1 MPRQRLPLLP
11 ALVVLAVSAV
21 SALSLGGCNR
31 GPTPDAAKKA
41 AAAKTLLLSPEDLL
55 VLSASDQAQG
65 PVITGTLQPE
75 RRADLRAEVSAIVLQ
90 VLKENGEAVRQGD
103 LLVRLDDTS
112 IRDGLRS
119 AEETARAARQAVEQA
134 QRQVERL
141 KTLQVQGMTAMQ
153 ALEDAEVRRNTAQSD
168 YAAADARVVA
178 ARQQLRRTEVRAPFD
193 GVTSE
198 RKVSSGD
205 TAAIGK
211 ELIKVIDPRT
221 MRLEGL
227 VSADRM
233 HELKLGQRVTYRV
246 NGYPQTV
253 FTGTVKRIDAA
264 ANPVTRQVEVLVELA
279 ANERPKVSGL
289 YAEGRVE
296 TGSQS
301 VIMLPEA
308 AIVRSAQSN
317 YVWRL
322 RTERQKRTRR
332 PRRPPTGRG
341 EWAGQGSEPRSRQ
354 GPARD
359 QPDPRATRRPRR
371 AQRRLSGARR
381 HRRGRPHPA
390 QSERPAGR
398 GPARRARQARR
409 RRARPR
415 DQRHPRIGHINH
427 RDQVSEGAS
436 CSCRTFRSSA
446 RSR

>member
-1 MPRQRLPLLP
+1 MSRQRRSVLS
-11 ALVVLAVSAV
+11 AFVVLV
-21 SALSLGGCNR
+21 LSTVFLAGCNR
-31 GPTPDAAKKA
+31 GPAADAAKKA
-41 AAAKTLLLSPEDLL
+41 AAGKTLLLASEDLL
-55 VLSASDQAQG
+55 TLRVSDQAQG
-65 PVITGTLQPE
+65 PVITGTIQPE
-75 RRADLRAEVSAIVLQ
+75 KRADLRAEVSAIVLQ
-90 VLKENGEAVRQGD
+90 VLKENGEPVRQGD

-119 AEETARAARQAVEQA
+119 AEETARAAKQAVEQA

-193 GVTSE
+193 GVASE
-198 RKVSSGD
+198 RKVSAGD

-233 HELKLGQRVTYRV
+233 HELQLGQRVTYRV

-279 ANERPKVSGL
+279 QGERPKVAGL

-308 AIVRSAQSN
+308 AIVRSAQST

-322 RTERQKRTRR
+322 SDKKVEAPASDKSAGKTDAAAGKNLRAINRVVVQLGDRDERSGDYPVR
-332 PRRPPTGRG
+332 
-341 EWAGQGSEPRSRQ
+341 AGVADGDRILRNPN
-354 GPARD
+354 
-359 QPDPRATRRPRR
+359 
-371 AQRRLSGARR
+371 AQLVDG
-381 HRRGRPHPA
+381 
-390 QSERPAGR
+390 QLVEI
-398 GPARRARQARR
+398 
-409 RRARPR
+409 ARP
-415 DQRHPRIGHINH
+415 G
-427 RDQVSEGAS
+427 GAAPDLA
-436 CSCRTFRSSA
+436 TSA
-446 RSR
+446 TPAASTSTTATK

>member
-1 MPRQRLPLLP
+1 MSRQRRSLLP
-11 ALVVLAVSAV
+11 AFAVLVLSTVFLA
-21 SALSLGGCNR
+21 GCNR
-31 GPTPDAAKKA
+31 GPAPDAAKKA
-41 AAAKTLLLSPEDLL
+41 AAGKTLLLASEDLL
-55 VLSASDQAQG
+55 TVRASDQAQG
-65 PVITGTLQPE
+65 PVITGTIQPE
-75 RRADLRAEVSAIVLQ
+75 KRADLRAEVSAIVLQ
-90 VLKENGEAVRQGD
+90 VLKENGEPVRQGD

-119 AEETARAARQAVEQA
+119 AEETARAAKQAVEQA

-141 KTLQVQGMTAMQ
+141 KTLQLQGMTAMQ

-193 GVTSE
+193 GVASE
-198 RKVSSGD
+198 RKVSAGD

-233 HELKLGQRVTYRV
+233 HELQLGQRVTYRV

-264 ANPVTRQVEVLVELA
+264 ANPVTRQVEVLVELSQG
-279 ANERPKVSGL
+279 ERPKVAGL

-308 AIVRSAQSN
+308 AIVRSAQST

-322 RTERQKRTRR
+322 SDRKPEDAAAPEKDADKAGATAGAAERNVRAINKAVVQLGDRDERSGDYPVR
-332 PRRPPTGRG
+332 
-341 EWAGQGSEPRSRQ
+341 AGVADGDRILRNPN
-354 GPARD
+354 
-359 QPDPRATRRPRR
+359 
-371 AQRRLSGARR
+371 AQLVEGQLVELAK
-381 HRRGRPHPA
+381 
-390 QSERPAGR
+390 PAGTA
-398 GPARRARQARR
+398 PDLATSVTPTPTA
-409 RRARPR
+409 
-415 DQRHPRIGHINH
+415 
-427 RDQVSEGAS
+427 
-436 CSCRTFRSSA
+436 TK
-446 RSR
+446 

>member
-1 MPRQRLPLLP
+1 MSRQRLPLLL
-11 ALVVLAVSAV
+11 ALVVLAVSAISL
-21 SALSLGGCNR
+21 SACNR
-31 GPTPDAAKKA
+31 GPAADAAKKA
-41 AAAKTLLLSPEDLL
+41 AAGKTLLLASEDLL
-55 VLSASDQAQG
+55 ELRASAQAQG
-65 PVITGTLQPE
+65 PVITGTIQPE
-75 RRADLRAEVSAIVLQ
+75 KRADLRAEVSAIVLQ
-90 VLKENGEAVRQGD
+90 VLKENGETVRQAD

-141 KTLQVQGMTAMQ
+141 KTLQLQGMTAMQ

-198 RKVSSGD
+198 RKVSAGD

-233 HELKLGQRVTYRV
+233 HELKLGQHVTYRV
-246 NGYPQTV
+246 NGYPQTM
-253 FTGTVKRIDAA
+253 FNGTVKRIDAA

-279 ANERPKVSGL
+279 AERPKVAGL

-296 TGSQS
+296 AGSQS

-308 AIVRSAQSN
+308 AIVRSAQST

-322 RTERQKRTRR
+322 
-332 PRRPPTGRG
+332 
-341 EWAGQGSEPRSRQ
+341 
-354 GPARD
+354 
-359 QPDPRATRRPRR
+359 
-371 AQRRLSGARR
+371 
-381 HRRGRPHPA
+381 
-390 QSERPAGR
+390 AGR
-398 GPARRARQARR
+398 KIDSGKTPEAGVDKGAAAPPPATGQLAIGKVVVQLGDRDERSGDYPVRAGVAEGDRILRNPNAQLVEGQLVEL
-409 RRARPR
+409 ARP
-415 DQRHPRIGHINH
+415 G
-427 RDQVSEGAS
+427 GAAPDLATS
-436 CSCRTFRSSA
+436 GTPTPTTTK
-446 RSR
+446 

>member
-1 MPRQRLPLLP
+1 MP

-41 AAAKTLLLSPEDLL
+41 AAGKTLLLSPEDLL

-65 PVITGTLQPE
+65 PVITGTIQPE

-322 RTERQKRTRR
+322 SDRKAEADKTAAPAADKVAET
-332 PRRPPTGRG
+332 
-341 EWAGQGSEPRSRQ
+341 GSERAAERASARSTGSSCNSATATSAAATIRCA
-354 GPARD
+354 PAS
-359 QPDPRATRRPRR
+359 PRATASCAIRTPSWSRASSSSSPSPAAPRPT
-371 AQRRLSGARR
+371 S
-381 HRRGRPHPA
+381 
-390 QSERPAGR
+390 RPA
-398 GPARRARQARR
+398 
-409 RRARPR
+409 ARP
-415 DQRHPRIGHINH
+415 
-427 RDQVSEGAS
+427 AS
-436 CSCRTFRSSA
+436 ATSTTA
-446 RSR
+446 TK

>member
-1 MPRQRLPLLP
+1 MTRQRLPLRLP
-11 ALVVLAVSAV
+11 LSSALVVLVVSAV
-21 SALSLGGCNR
+21 SLSACNR
-31 GPTPDAAKKA
+31 GPAPDAARTA
-41 AAAKTLLLSPEDLL
+41 AAAKTLRLSPEDLITL
-55 VLSASDQAQG
+55 RASDQAQG
-65 PVITGTLQPE
+65 PVITGTIQPE
-75 RRADLRAEVSAIVLQ
+75 KRADLRAEVSAIVLQ

-112 IRDGLRS
+112 LRDGLRS
-119 AEETARAARQAVEQA
+119 AEETARAAKQAVEQA

-141 KTLQVQGMTAMQ
+141 KTLQLQGMTAMQ

-198 RKVSSGD
+198 RKVSTGD

-221 MRLEGL
+221 MRLEGQ

-233 HELKLGQRVTYRV
+233 HELKIGQPVTYRV

-253 FTGTVKRIDAA
+253 FNGMVKRIDAA

-279 ANERPKVSGL
+279 QERPKVAGL

-308 AIVRSAQSN
+308 AIVRSAQST

-322 RTERQKRTRR
+322 SDKTTDANRTAEAEKKEEAKKQAEAK
-332 PRRPPTGRG
+332 
-341 EWAGQGSEPRSRQ
+341 
-354 GPARD
+354 
-359 QPDPRATRRPRR
+359 
-371 AQRRLSGARR
+371 
-381 HRRGRPHPA
+381 
-390 QSERPAGR
+390 
-398 GPARRARQARR
+398 RQAEAKKQADGNKEADAGKQAGASSEKGQRAINR
-409 RRARPR
+409 VVVQLGDRDERSGDYPVRAGIADGDLILRNPNAQLVEGQLVELARP
-415 DQRHPRIGHINH
+415 G
-427 RDQVSEGAS
+427 GAAPDLATS
-436 CSCRTFRSSA
+436 TA
-446 RSR
+446 PTPTTTK

>member
-1 MPRQRLPLLP
+1 MPRQRLSLLP

-21 SALSLGGCNR
+21 SALSLAGCNR

-41 AAAKTLLLSPEDLL
+41 AASKTLLLSPEDLL

-65 PVITGTLQPE
+65 PVITGTIQPE
-75 RRADLRAEVSAIVLQ
+75 KRADLRAEVSAIVLQ
-90 VLKENGEAVRQGD
+90 VLKENGEAVRQGA

-141 KTLQVQGMTAMQ
+141 KTLQLQGMTAMQ

-221 MRLEGL
+221 MRFEGL

-253 FTGTVKRIDAA
+253 FAGTVKRIDAA

-322 RTERQKRTRR
+322 SGGKAEAEKAAAPAVDKIVEKAPNGTTDKGQRAINRILVQLGDRDDRSGDYPVR
-332 PRRPPTGRG
+332 
-341 EWAGQGSEPRSRQ
+341 AGIAEGDRILRNPNAQLVEGQLVELAKPGGAAPDLATS
-354 GPARD
+354 GTPASTTSTT
-359 QPDPRATRRPRR
+359 ATK
-371 AQRRLSGARR
+371 
-381 HRRGRPHPA
+381 
-390 QSERPAGR
+390 
-398 GPARRARQARR
+398 
-409 RRARPR
+409 
-415 DQRHPRIGHINH
+415 
-427 RDQVSEGAS
+427 
-436 CSCRTFRSSA
+436 
-446 RSR
+446 